1 MKVLSW
7 NIRGLNSKGKQRHL
21 KEKLQAEKPQVMLL
35 QKTKVSGQKLQLIM
49 QSLKL
54 QYEVMTI
61 DSAATSEGIAV
72 LWNEAEVSAEG
83 WIACPRILSAIFRQI
98 GSETRI
104 LISVVY
110 GPPIPG
116 ERSDFI
122 KSIRTLSTMHQ
133 EKYWLL
139 RGDFNMILNLSEK
152 KGGIRREDPEM
163 ALFREL
169 LHDLRLVDIPT
180 VNGQYTWNNRRGE
193 RHQVASRLDQFLAS

>member
-1 MKVLSW
+1 
-7 NIRGLNSKGKQRHL
+7 
-21 KEKLQAEKPQVMLL
+21 
-35 QKTKVSGQKLQLIM
+35 
-49 QSLKL
+49 
-54 QYEVMTI
+54 
-61 DSAATSEGIAV
+61 
-72 LWNEAEVSAEG
+72 
-83 WIACPRILSAIFRQI
+83 
-98 GSETRI
+98 
-104 LISVVY
+104 VY

-139 RGDFNMILNLSEK
+139 WGDFNMILNLSEK

-163 ALFREL
+163 ALYREL

-180 VNGQYTWNNRRGE
+180 VNGQYTWNNRRRE